1 MTKILA
7 ASDSNLEVSDNTP
20 SNSRPGHL
28 RFFFPCLLPEGR
40 ARKKS
45 PRRQR
50 GHYTAQMAHS
60 SLIWGRRRKK
70 KKKINPLIINTNLLQ
85 IIQLRGNDHWI
96 VNLHLVDAQ
105 QQDKDTL

>member
-70 KKKINPLIINTNLLQ
+70 KKNQSTHYKHKSAANNSIT
-85 IIQLRGNDHWI
+85 W
-96 VNLHLVDAQ
+96 
-105 QQDKDTL
+105 